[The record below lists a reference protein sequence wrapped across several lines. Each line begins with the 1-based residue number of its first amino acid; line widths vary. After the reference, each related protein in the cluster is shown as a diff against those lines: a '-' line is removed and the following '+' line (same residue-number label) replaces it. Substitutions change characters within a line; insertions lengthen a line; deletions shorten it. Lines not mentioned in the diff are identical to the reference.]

1 MQKEREYLNKSYICQ
16 DFIYSL
22 KFWDS
27 DPILQAYFPRMRM
40 EDMGEEAVEIEMS
53 RRNEN
58 RRSSVRDSRDKK
70 EISVEVEEE

>member
-1 MQKEREYLNKSYICQ
+1 MRKEREQLNKSYICQ

-53 RRNEN
+53 RRHEKHRN
-58 RRSSVRDSRDKK
+58 SLKKDTPTK
-70 EISVEVEEE
+70 EISMDVAED